1 MSLLDADEARDL
13 AEILRLFAQPQRLT
27 ILFLL
32 LDGPFAV
39 SEIEEKTG
47 IGQPVL
53 SQQLGTLRRAG
64 IIASERDSRS
74 ISYNFAN
81 EMERAR
87 VMGMS
92 RLFHSGMVLEN
103 YEDDDDEAISSPRTL
118 SVSVRKKLDGGAHF
132 ARVGKSVRSD

>member
-92 RLFHSGMVLEN
+92 RLFQSGMVLEN
-103 YEDDDDEAISSPRTL
+103 YEDDDEAISSPRAL

>member
-92 RLFHSGMVLEN
+92 RLFQSGMVLEN
-103 YEDDDDEAISSPRTL
+103 YEDDDEAISSPRTL